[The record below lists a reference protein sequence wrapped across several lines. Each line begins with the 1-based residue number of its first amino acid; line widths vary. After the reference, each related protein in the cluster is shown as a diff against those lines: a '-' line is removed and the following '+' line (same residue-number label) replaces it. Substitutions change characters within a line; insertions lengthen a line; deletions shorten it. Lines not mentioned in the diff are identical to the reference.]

1 MASVTLRGLTLAF
14 DGAAQAALRDLTL
27 EVRDGELL
35 VLLGASGSGK
45 TTVLRCIAGLE
56 DATSG
61 DVVIGERVVT
71 TLSPAERD
79 VAMVFQTP
87 ALYPHLSVRENIA
100 FPLEMRGVANAR
112 VTRRASRAPRRVGSA
127 KGRHGRPR

>member
-1 MASVTLRGLTLAF
+1 MASVTLRRLSKVY
-14 DGAAQAALRDLTL
+14 DGGIQALHDLDL
-27 EVRDGELL
+27 DVRDGELL

-100 FPLEMRGVANAR
+100 FPLEMRGVANAQ
-112 VTRRASRAPRRVGSA
+112 VTRRVVEAAARVGLEKA
-127 KGRHGRPR
+127 L